1 MKIHHASFIRP
12 VKKINL
18 RMKKRLTIAIFLIV
32 AVLVIDQWSK
42 YYIKTHF
49 VLGEEINVIGNWFR
63 LHFTENYGMAFGFE
77 FGGKTGKVFL
87 TLFRIVFVLAIGWYI
102 YTLAKKEAPNNYI
115 IAWTLIISGAIGNI
129 IDSVFYGVWFNYD
142 TWFHGRVVDMLY
154 FPLVQTII
162 PEWFP
167 FWAGEEFEF
176 FRPVFN
182 VADAAIS
189 IGFVLILFFQKSYN
203 KFEEQQ
209 LQPANNLKTELPD

>member
-1 MKIHHASFIRP
+1 MK
-12 VKKINL
+12 N
-18 RMKKRLTIAIFLIV
+18 RLTLAIFLIV
-32 AVLVIDQWSK
+32 AVLAIDQWSK

-77 FGGKTGKVFL
+77 FGGKTGKLFL
-87 TLFRIVFVLAIGWYI
+87 TLFRIVFVMAIGWYVFNM
-102 YTLAKKEAPNNYI
+102 AKKQAPKNYI
-115 IAWTLIISGAIGNI
+115 MAWTLIIAGAVGNI
-129 IDSVFYGVWFNYD
+129 IDSIFYGVWFNYD

-154 FPLVQTII
+154 FPLIQTTI

-182 VADAAIS
+182 IADTAIS
-189 IGFVLILFFQKSYN
+189 IGFVLILIFQNSYN
-203 KFEEQQ
+203 KFEEEQMQ
-209 LQPANNLKTELPD
+209 SVTNLKTDLPE